1 MSKGINIVQVLLII
15 IAIVI
20 INAIAGQY
28 YAHID
33 LTEDK
38 RFSLTGPTEALLDD
52 VADPIYVRVLL
63 DGEFPAGFKRLRQST
78 KDILD
83 QYRSRAPKIIY
94 EFQNPSPKDA
104 SNEELNNIKL
114 ELSKDGILPT
124 TLRYGEGDAL
134 TNRQIYPYAIFSLG
148 QKQVVVNLLEEQV
161 MGMPEEVILNNSV
174 SLLEYKFS
182 NAIQKLTLKNK
193 ANIVFTEGHEE
204 LSKQQTAVLENSL
217 KEYYN
222 TGRVNLDSIYLINKE
237 IDVLIVAKPRTAFN
251 QRSKFLIDQYI
262 MNGGSVLWLIDYLDV
277 SVDSIGRN
285 DIYIPPTMNLDLEDL
300 WFNYGFRL
308 QPNLVLDLQATQ
320 IPQVIGMAGGEPQYQ
335 LIKWP
340 YHVLA
345 LPLSQHPI
353 VKNLDR
359 INLFFPSTI
368 DTIQTNARVNKE
380 ILLQS
385 SPYTRYQLTP
395 VRLNFQVLQ
404 EDFKA
409 ELFNKSP
416 QAVAV
421 LLEGEFESAF
431 QNRVTA
437 DMQNMLQQIDA
448 PFKEKGEHAKQII
461 ISDGDIINNVLSV
474 KEQKIFPLGY
484 NKWERRTYKAN
495 ETFILNAI
503 EYLINTDNIL
513 AARSK
518 EVRLRMIDR
527 VKARTEKTKWRLINI
542 VLPLLLLI
550 GFGLVYRQIRKYKY
564 ASKR

>member
-237 IDVLIVAKPRTAFN
+237 IDVLIVAKPRTAFS

-285 DIYIPPTMNLDLEDL
+285 DIYVPPTMNLDLEDL

-461 ISDGDIINNVLSV
+461 ISDGDIINNVLNV

>member
-503 EYLINTDNIL
+503 EYLINIDNIL

>member
-237 IDVLIVAKPRTAFN
+237 IDVLIVAKPRTAFS

-300 WFNYGFRL
+300 WFKYGFRL

-461 ISDGDIINNVLSV
+461 ISDGDIINNVLNV

>member
-38 RFSLTGPTEALLDD
+38 RFSLTGPTKALLDD

-237 IDVLIVAKPRTAFN
+237 IDVLIVAKPRTAFS

>member
-1 MSKGINIVQVLLII
+1 LSKGINIVQVLLII

-204 LSKQQTAVLENSL
+204 LNKQQTAVLENSL

-503 EYLINTDNIL
+503 EYLINIDNIL

>member
-1 MSKGINIVQVLLII
+1 LSKGINIVQVLLII

-38 RFSLTGPTEALLDD
+38 RFSLTGPTKALLDD

-395 VRLNFQVLQ
+395 VFHNRYHPNQC
-404 EDFKA
+404 A
-409 ELFNKSP
+409 
-416 QAVAV
+416 
-421 LLEGEFESAF
+421 GE
-431 QNRVTA
+431 
-437 DMQNMLQQIDA
+437 
-448 PFKEKGEHAKQII
+448 
-461 ISDGDIINNVLSV
+461 
-474 KEQKIFPLGY
+474 
-484 NKWERRTYKAN
+484 
-495 ETFILNAI
+495 
-503 EYLINTDNIL
+503 
-513 AARSK
+513 
-518 EVRLRMIDR
+518 
-527 VKARTEKTKWRLINI
+527 
-542 VLPLLLLI
+542 
-550 GFGLVYRQIRKYKY
+550 
-564 ASKR
+564 